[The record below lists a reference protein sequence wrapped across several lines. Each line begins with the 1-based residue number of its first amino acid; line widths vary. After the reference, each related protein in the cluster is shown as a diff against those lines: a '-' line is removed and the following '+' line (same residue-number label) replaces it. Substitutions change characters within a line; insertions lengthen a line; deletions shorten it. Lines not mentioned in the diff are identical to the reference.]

1 MNEKILANITK
12 EGKKLMA
19 TADSVFTE
27 VTNDLISGTIVVGH
41 LELILE
47 HMDQFL
53 YIWQLS
59 KYGLKVNCF
68 SEAQDTS
75 QGGQQEGFHSSSD
88 LAKESPT
95 DTQ

>member
-59 KYGLKVNCF
+59 KYHV
-68 SEAQDTS
+68 EMWTS
-75 QGGQQEGFHSSSD
+75 DS
-88 LAKESPT
+88 
-95 DTQ
+95 